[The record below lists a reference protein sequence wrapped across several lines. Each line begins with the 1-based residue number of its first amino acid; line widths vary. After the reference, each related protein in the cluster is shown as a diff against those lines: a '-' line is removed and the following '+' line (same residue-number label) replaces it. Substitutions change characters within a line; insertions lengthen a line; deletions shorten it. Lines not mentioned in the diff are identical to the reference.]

1 MVAAP
6 APVPSALGGF
16 AGRLRRGVG
25 QNGTAP
31 PCAHHLARLESLA
44 PARLLIIVGMTVW
57 PAAERSTRS
66 PGAGA

>member
-31 PCAHHLARLESLA
+31 PCAHHLARLESL
-44 PARLLIIVGMTVW
+44 
-57 PAAERSTRS
+57 
-66 PGAGA
+66 